1 MKYVASISYGKDS
14 LAILEIIKQNNLP
27 LDRIIHSEIW
37 ATDTIQADL
46 PPMVEFKDKA
56 DKIILERYG
65 IKVERVRAKVTYE
78 EQFYKIRGERAKL
91 ENQGKIYGFPCINGG
106 WCVDRLKQKPLY
118 KATKNCHTYVG
129 IAADEPKRL
138 TRLSDNKSSPL
149 ADYNITESE
158 CLEICKELD
167 LLSPIYTKET
177 LRGGC
182 WFCHN
187 QQLKQ
192 LKLLRN
198 NYPEYWKLL
207 LKWDNDSPVKFK
219 PNKTLHQIDNYFDLN
234 DRQITIDDLLK
245 GV

>member
-14 LAILEIIKQNNLP
+14 LAMLEIIKQNNLP

-46 PPMVEFKDKA
+46 PPMIEFKDKA

-78 EQFYKIRGERAKL
+78 EQFYKVRGERAKP
-91 ENQGKIYGFPCINGG
+91 ENQGKIYGFPMVKGG
-106 WCVDRLKQKPLY
+106 WCVDRLKVKPLY
-118 KATKNCHTYVG
+118 KATKNCHTYLG
-129 IAADEPKRL
+129 IAVDEPQRL
-138 TRLSDNKSSPL
+138 KSLTENKSSPL
-149 ADYNITESE
+149 ADYNITENE
-158 CLEICKELD
+158 CLKICKELN

-187 QQLKQ
+187 QSLKQ
-192 LKLLRN
+192 LKLLRD
-198 NYPEYWKLL
+198 NYPKYWEIM
-207 LKWDNDSPVKFK
+207 LKWDNDSLVTFK
-219 PNKTLHQIDNYFDLN
+219 PDKTLHQIDKYFDLD
-234 DRQITIDDLLK
+234 DRQITIDDL
-245 GV
+245 

>member
-14 LAILEIIKQNNLP
+14 LAMLEIIKRNNLQ

-56 DKIILERYG
+56 DKIIFERYG
-65 IKVERVRAKVTYE
+65 IKVERVRSVKSYE
-78 EQFYKIRGERAKL
+78 EWFYTVKGGKAKYP
-91 ENQGKIYGFPCINGG
+91 NTIYGFPMTNWG
-106 WCVDRLKQKPLY
+106 WCSDRLKVRPLT
-118 KATKNCHTYVG
+118 KATKNCHTYLG
-129 IAADEPKRL
+129 IAVDEPKRL
-138 TRLSDNKSSPL
+138 KGLTKNKSSPL

-187 QQLKQ
+187 QKMSQLR
-192 LKLLRN
+192 LLRD
-198 NYPEYWKLL
+198 NYPEYWELM
-207 LKWDNDSPVKFK
+207 LKWDNDSLVTFK
-219 PNKTLHQIDNYFDLN
+219 PDKTLHQIDNYFDLD
-234 DRQITIDDLLK
+234 DRQITFNDLMS
-245 GV
+245 V